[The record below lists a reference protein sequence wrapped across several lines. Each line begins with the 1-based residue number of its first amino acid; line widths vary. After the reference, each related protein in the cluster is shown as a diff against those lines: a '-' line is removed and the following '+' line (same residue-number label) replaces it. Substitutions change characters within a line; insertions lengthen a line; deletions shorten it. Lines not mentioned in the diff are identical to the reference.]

1 MKYEL
6 KHVVK
11 SHDAEKEAMTNEFNA
26 KLEDM
31 QIRLDKKQ
39 NENELI
45 QNELSQLKEFRKRK
59 IQMQK
64 ELEDVLSV
72 VFSPLKSSL

>member
-1 MKYEL
+1 
-6 KHVVK
+6 
-11 SHDAEKEAMTNEFNA
+11 
-26 KLEDM
+26 M

-45 QNELSQLKEFRKRK
+45 QSELSQLKEFRKRK

-64 ELEDVLSV
+64 ELEDVKNFLQIKKEA
-72 VFSPLKSSL
+72 LI

>member
-1 MKYEL
+1 
-6 KHVVK
+6 
-11 SHDAEKEAMTNEFNA
+11 
-26 KLEDM
+26 M

-64 ELEDVLSV
+64 ELEDVT
-72 VFSPLKSSL
+72 

>member
-1 MKYEL
+1 
-6 KHVVK
+6 
-11 SHDAEKEAMTNEFNA
+11 
-26 KLEDM
+26 M
-31 QIRLDKKQ
+31 QIKLDKKQ

-64 ELEDVLSV
+64 ELEDVRYYQTNANNYLNK
-72 VFSPLKSSL
+72 KSL

>member
-1 MKYEL
+1 
-6 KHVVK
+6 
-11 SHDAEKEAMTNEFNA
+11 
-26 KLEDM
+26 M

-72 VFSPLKSSL
+72 VFSSLNSSAFV

>member
-1 MKYEL
+1 
-6 KHVVK
+6 
-11 SHDAEKEAMTNEFNA
+11 
-26 KLEDM
+26 M

-64 ELEDVLSV
+64 ELEDVSLNKNRN
-72 VFSPLKSSL
+72 FILK

>member
-1 MKYEL
+1 
-6 KHVVK
+6 
-11 SHDAEKEAMTNEFNA
+11 
-26 KLEDM
+26 M

-45 QNELSQLKEFRKRK
+45 QNEVSQLKEFRKRK

-72 VFSPLKSSL
+72 VFSSLNSSAFV

>member
-6 KHVVK
+6 KHIVK
-11 SHDAEKEAMTNEFNA
+11 SHDAEKEAMANEFNA

-72 VFSPLKSSL
+72 VFSSP